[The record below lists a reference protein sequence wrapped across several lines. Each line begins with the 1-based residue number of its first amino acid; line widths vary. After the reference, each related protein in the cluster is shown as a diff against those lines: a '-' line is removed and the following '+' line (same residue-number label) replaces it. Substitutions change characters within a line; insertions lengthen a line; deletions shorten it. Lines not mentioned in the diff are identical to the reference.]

1 MGPLAGKYR
10 IVAGALALT
19 LACTLPTAAGCAA
32 SQASASEDLMAGVEP
47 AASPIDQASLDGP
60 GARGAADFAVALF
73 QQNVAESDNV
83 LVSPLSVLY
92 ALGMTA
98 NGADGETRAQME
110 EVLGASVDD
119 LNAYLHAYDQTLAAN
134 AAAAAAPIADLD
146 DMDAAE
152 GAEGGTDDAEGGTEG
167 GDAATGP
174 LKLANALWI
183 KNGFD
188 VRQPF
193 LQTNAD
199 HYGAGAFRAPFDQ
212 GTAGDINAWVN
223 EHTDGM
229 IESVLDDIPP
239 EAVMYLVNA
248 LAFDATWVSPYDEG
262 AVEEG
267 TFTAADGTQQK
278 AQMMSSTEDLYLED
292 GEAAGFVKPYREGS
306 FAFVAL
312 LPPEGMS
319 VQDYAATLT
328 GERLQDIL
336 DDARPAAVQATMP
349 KFESEFGTDLSTSLK
364 ALGMP
369 DAFDPDV
376 ADFTRL
382 SEDADALCIGS
393 VLHKTHIAVD
403 EQGTKAGAATVVGM
417 SKMSAMGPDEE
428 KTVCLDRPFVYLIV
442 DQQAN
447 LPVFIG
453 TLTTLE

>member
-1 MGPLAGKYR
+1 
-10 IVAGALALT
+10 
-19 LACTLPTAAGCAA
+19 
-32 SQASASEDLMAGVEP
+32 
-47 AASPIDQASLDGP
+47 
-60 GARGAADFAVALF
+60 
-73 QQNVAESDNV
+73 
-83 LVSPLSVLY
+83 
-92 ALGMTA
+92 
-98 NGADGETRAQME
+98 
-110 EVLGASVDD
+110 
-119 LNAYLHAYDQTLAAN
+119 
-134 AAAAAAPIADLD
+134 
-146 DMDAAE
+146 
-152 GAEGGTDDAEGGTEG
+152 
-167 GDAATGP
+167 
-174 LKLANALWI
+174 
-183 KNGFD
+183 
-188 VRQPF
+188 
-193 LQTNAD
+193 
-199 HYGAGAFRAPFDQ
+199 
-212 GTAGDINAWVN
+212 
-223 EHTDGM
+223 
-229 IESVLDDIPP
+229 
-239 EAVMYLVNA
+239 
-248 LAFDATWVSPYDEG
+248 
-262 AVEEG
+262 
-267 TFTAADGTQQK
+267 
-278 AQMMSSTEDLYLED
+278 MMSSTEDLYLED

-349 KFESEFGTDLSTSLK
+349 KFESEFDTDLSTSLK

>member
-1 MGPLAGKYR
+1 M
-10 IVAGALALT
+10 T
-19 LACTLPTAAGCAA
+19 LACALPTAAGCAA

-98 NGADGETRAQME
+98 NGADGETRTQME

-152 GAEGGTDDAEGGTEG
+152 GAEGGTDDAEGGTEGGTDDAEGGTEG

>member
-134 AAAAAAPIADLD
+134 AAAAAPIADLD

-349 KFESEFGTDLSTSLK
+349 KFESEFDTDLSTSLK

>member
-19 LACTLPTAAGCAA
+19 LACALPTAAGCAA

-98 NGADGETRAQME
+98 NGADGETRTQME

-152 GAEGGTDDAEGGTEG
+152 GTEDGTDDAEGGTEG

-212 GTAGDINAWVN
+212 GTAGDI
-223 EHTDGM
+223 
-229 IESVLDDIPP
+229 I
-239 EAVMYLVNA
+239 
-248 LAFDATWVSPYDEG
+248 
-262 AVEEG
+262 
-267 TFTAADGTQQK
+267 TA
-278 AQMMSSTEDLYLED
+278 
-292 GEAAGFVKPYREGS
+292 
-306 FAFVAL
+306 
-312 LPPEGMS
+312 
-319 VQDYAATLT
+319 
-328 GERLQDIL
+328 
-336 DDARPAAVQATMP
+336 
-349 KFESEFGTDLSTSLK
+349 
-364 ALGMP
+364 
-369 DAFDPDV
+369 
-376 ADFTRL
+376 
-382 SEDADALCIGS
+382 
-393 VLHKTHIAVD
+393 
-403 EQGTKAGAATVVGM
+403 
-417 SKMSAMGPDEE
+417 
-428 KTVCLDRPFVYLIV
+428 
-442 DQQAN
+442 
-447 LPVFIG
+447 
-453 TLTTLE
+453 

>member
-1 MGPLAGKYR
+1 M
-10 IVAGALALT
+10 T
-19 LACTLPTAAGCAA
+19 LACALPTAAGCAA

-98 NGADGETRAQME
+98 NGADGETRTQME

-167 GDAATGP
+167 GTDDAEGGTEGGDAATGP

-183 KNGFD
+183 KNGCD